1 MSNFSPSITNWYRQN
16 KRNLPW
22 REQTDP
28 YKIWLSEIILQQT
41 RVDQGMSYY
50 QKFIQHYPKVCDLA
64 QANEQQVLNDWQGLG
79 YYSRARNLHAASR
92 QICNEMQ
99 GVFPDNYADIRQLK
113 GVGDYTA
120 AAISSFAFGEA
131 KAVVDGNVYRL
142 LSRYFDIDTPMD
154 SAAGKREFQALAD
167 TLLDRANPGEH
178 NQAIMEVGSIVCA
191 PKANCSVCPLN
202 ESCLSLQRNTIS
214 QRPVKSKKTKVRDR
228 YFHFFLYS
236 DGKST
241 YLEKRTQRDIWQHL
255 YQFPLVE
262 MESESVSGL
271 QKQLKGLAHSS
282 DEILHLLSHQRIHAR
297 FHHFFQL
304 PEQVDEN
311 WIKVDTAAIQDYPLP
326 RIIDRY
332 LENNHPE
339 SDNF

>member
-1 MSNFSPSITNWYRQN
+1 MSNFSPSITKWYRQN

-22 REQTDP
+22 REVNDP

-50 QKFIQHYPKVCDLA
+50 QKFVKHYPQVCDLA
-64 QANEQQVLNDWQGLG
+64 RADEQEVLNDWQGLG
-79 YYSRARNLHAASR
+79 YYSRARNLHAAAR
-92 QICNEMQ
+92 QICDELH
-99 GVFPDNYADIRQLK
+99 GVFPNNYASIRELK

-142 LSRYFDIDTPMD
+142 LSRYFDIDLPID
-154 SAAGKREFQALAD
+154 STVGKREFQQLAD
-167 TLLDRANPGEH
+167 TLLDPANPGGH
-178 NQAIMEVGSIVCA
+178 NQAIMELGAIVCT
-191 PKANCSVCPLN
+191 PKAQCPLCPLN
-202 ESCLSLQRNTIS
+202 ESCIALERNTVA

-236 DGKST
+236 DGQAT

-255 YQFPLVE
+255 YQFPLLE
-262 MESESVSGL
+262 LENGSFTGL
-271 QKQLKGLAHSS
+271 QNNLKSVAHSS
-282 DEILHLLSHQRIHAR
+282 DEILHILSHQRIHAR
-297 FHHFFQL
+297 FHHFFYL
-304 PEQVDEN
+304 PEQLNEN
-311 WIKVDTAAIQDYPLP
+311 WIKVDLAAIQDYPLP

-332 LENNHPE
+332 LENKKLNT
-339 SDNF
+339 DIF